1 MNQWTW
7 IEESVVWAMHEA
19 QLAEHGGSAG
29 VRDPGLLASALARP
43 LNLAAYDG
51 EADAALLAAAYGFGI
66 ARNHPFIDG
75 NKPTTFVCTELFLA
89 LNGYQ
94 LQAEDAVCVSTML
107 ALAAGDLPESE
118 FAAWL
123 RTNTTT
129 L

>member
-7 IEESVVWAMHEA
+7 IEESVVWAAHEA

-43 LNLAAYDG
+43 LNLAADNG
-51 EADAALLAAAYGFGI
+51 DADAATLAAAYGFGI

-75 NKPTTFVCTELFLA
+75 NKRTAFVCTELFLA
-89 LNGYQ
+89 LNGHQ
-94 LQAEDAVCVSTML
+94 LQAEDANCVSTML